1 MAFFEDLG
9 KKITQ
14 TSQGVVQKTKDTAE
28 VIKLN
33 GMISEEEKRIDSFHK
48 QIGKMYFE
56 MHTDSYESA
65 FESMIIGIKESQSK
79 IGQYSEQ
86 VKKLKG
92 IVRCPNCGG
101 DVPYGMPYCSSCGL
115 KMDIQNASGSD
126 IDLVC
131 CIKCGMPIEYG
142 CAFCTHC
149 GAKVEPQQGTT
160 VKVEHVL
167 VSSNSC
173 PNCGADV
180 GENAFCTNC
189 GSKIEMPSTTYENIE
204 EPVVE
209 QNITRLCP
217 NCGNQET
224 DAESVFCVNCGHKL

>member
-33 GMISEEEKRIDSFHK
+33 GMISDEEKRIK
-48 QIGKMYFE
+48 NLYTQIGKKYFE
-56 MHTDSYESA
+56 LHSDSYEQEL
-65 FESMIIGIKESQSK
+65 ESFVVEIKTAQEK
-79 IGQYSEQ
+79 IEDYSEQ

-101 DVPYGMPYCSSCGL
+101 DVQYGSPFCSTCGSRMETPSVQTDAIV
-115 KMDIQNASGSD
+115 KRCSACGS
-126 IDLVC
+126 
-131 CIKCGMPIEYG
+131 PIADG

-149 GAKVEPQQGTT
+149 GTKVEETPI
-160 VKVEHVL
+160 VESKPEIQPDIARL
-167 VSSNSC
+167 C
-173 PNCGADV
+173 PNCNTAVD
-180 GENAFCTNC
+180 NDSAFCMNC
-189 GSKIEMPSTTYENIE
+189 GTKISKVADLLNTVE

-209 QNITRLCP
+209 EPSKLCP
-217 NCGNQET
+217 NCNNQVT
-224 DAESVFCVNCGHKL
+224 PDAVFCVSCGTKLDD